1 MKVLGITGGVGAGKS
16 TVLMYLKE
24 HYGARVIQADQ
35 VGHLLQ
41 QPHESCYR
49 RIVELFG
56 TTVLNADGTIS
67 RPKLGAIVYADPQKM
82 AEKMK
87 KIAKNEDNYLL
98 VAENTENGDLCGSLI
113 GVVFEDICDTCKPI
127 LLVENVVTDEKYRG
141 KGIGRGMFEAVEAWG
156 KEKECHYCILVSGL
170 QRTGAHKFYDAIGYS
185 EVKGFKKY
193 L

>member
-67 RPKLGAIVYADPQKM
+67 RPKLGAIVYADPQ
-82 AEKMK
+82 
-87 KIAKNEDNYLL
+87 
-98 VAENTENGDLCGSLI
+98 ENGAVECNYASIYPALDQVGGRGRTKTGVCAIRDRRSGTSPGGSL
-113 GVVFEDICDTCKPI
+113 
-127 LLVENVVTDEKYRG
+127 
-141 KGIGRGMFEAVEAWG
+141 
-156 KEKECHYCILVSGL
+156 
-170 QRTGAHKFYDAIGYS
+170 
-185 EVKGFKKY
+185 
-193 L
+193 